1 MSALY
6 LGRVAL
12 CLQTVCSY
20 PRDWTE
26 LLHIDQPSAGAVKCS
41 SHPNTPTSMLRMML
55 RGYLGTPRLSLE
67 ATEQSD
73 TCWHLHRKHFF
84 ISSQHCVIRPHF
96 HLKVSC
102 LLTHVSNPIFS
113 GMLSE
118 QEFPNSSIPAE
129 LVNWL
134 SLISQQDTGKTFNQ

>member
-1 MSALY
+1 MSSDSLFIPKG
-6 LGRVAL
+6 LDRTSPHRPAL
-12 CLQTVCSY
+12 CWSSQMFFSPKHPHKHAKNDAQRVSGY
-20 PRDWTE
+20 PKA
-26 LLHIDQPSAGAVKCS
+26 QS
-41 SHPNTPTSMLRMML
+41 
-55 RGYLGTPRLSLE
+55 RGH
-67 ATEQSD
+67 TEQSD

-102 LLTHVSNPIFS
+102 LLTHLSNPIFS

-118 QEFPNSSIPAE
+118 QEFFNSSIPAE

-134 SLISQQDTGKTFNQ
+134 SLISQQDTEKTFSQ